1 MPDYDPDAPDEIVVS
16 LASLIQQAQD
26 DAVAATARI
35 TAAVQAKT
43 YLEAY
48 TRRLVNAARE
58 EGTSWDDI
66 AVLFGTSPV
75 NAKARFGDYNDY
87 RD

>member
-1 MPDYDPDAPDEIVVS
+1 MPDFDPDAPDEIVVS
-16 LASLIQQAQD
+16 LNSLVQQAQD
-26 DAVAATARI
+26 ETCAATARV
-35 TAAVQAKT
+35 TAAIQAKT

-48 TRRLVNAARE
+48 MRRLVNTARA

-66 AVLFGTSPV
+66 AVLLGTSPV

-87 RD
+87 DD